1 MADNRLINPV
11 TDTMDKQRT
20 YREQMGRFKQ
30 AMQYGFYLQAVM
42 IDYAVI
48 EDRLRSMLYHMA
60 FLPNRTAKSVWGKTE
75 SYLAEI
81 ARLYTSEGKSV
92 QLGIG
97 RISNKINLVQYVM
110 QWTQEENATRGDK
123 FLTVLKR
130 QCESMDIGTVQSTLN
145 DITAWC
151 KYRNELVH
159 ALMNKNLDSLNSE
172 LKMRAEEGMNLARD
186 LDNEIRKLKKGNKI
200 RRSMNLSMN

>member
-1 MADNRLINPV
+1 MADKRLIDPV
-11 TDTMDKQRT
+11 TDTRDKQRT
-20 YREQMGRFKQ
+20 YREQMGRYKQ

-60 FLPNRTAKSVWGKTE
+60 FLPNRTAKNVRGKTKP
-75 SYLAEI
+75 YLAEI
-81 ARLYTSEGKSV
+81 ASFYTSEGEAV

-97 RISNKINLVQYVM
+97 SIRNKIKLVQYVM
-110 QWTQEENATRGDK
+110 QWTQEENATHDDK
-123 FLTVLKR
+123 FLSVLKR
-130 QCESMDIGTVQSTLN
+130 QCESMDIGTVQSALN
-145 DITAWC
+145 DLTVWC

-159 ALMNKNLDSLNSE
+159 TLMNKNLDSLNLE